1 MRIKLTI
8 LFFICWI
15 FSCNESSEFEITVKG
30 KVTNLEKLFA
40 QYPEMFKS
48 DSLKIYLNEVPFGEM
63 PPVQMDSVYVSSKS
77 KTFTLKGEPQGK
89 GMIEVVIDNGPLIPM
104 VNDVKSIDL
113 AIDFDNKEKF
123 YTVQGS
129 PASAQLRDFISN

>member
-1 MRIKLTI
+1 MRIKLTL

-63 PPVQMDSVYVSSKS
+63 PPVQMDSVYVTSKS
-77 KTFTLKGEPQGK
+77 KNLYAERSATGER
-89 GMIEVVIDNGPLIPM
+89 
-104 VNDVKSIDL
+104 NDRS
-113 AIDFDNKEKF
+113 
-123 YTVQGS
+123 
-129 PASAQLRDFISN
+129 SNR